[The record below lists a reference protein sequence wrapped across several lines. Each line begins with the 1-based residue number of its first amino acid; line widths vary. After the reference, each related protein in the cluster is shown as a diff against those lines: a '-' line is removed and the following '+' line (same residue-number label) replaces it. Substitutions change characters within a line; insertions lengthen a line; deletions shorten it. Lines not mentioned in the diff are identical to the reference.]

1 MAPRSLLA
9 VFAHPDDET
18 FGGGGLLARYAAEG
32 VRVSMVCATRGEVG
46 EISDPSLATRENL
59 GEVRE
64 RELRDACRV
73 LGIEEPIILGYRD
86 SGMAG
91 TSDNANPRAFSQ
103 ADQEEVVEKVVEIIR
118 REQPD
123 VVVTF
128 DPNGGY
134 GHPDHI
140 RIHQATLEAFSA
152 AGDPARFPH
161 QISFGLAPHQPV
173 RLYYV
178 AFPRS
183 MTRDLIDAMKAAD
196 IQSDFT
202 TMDPEQFGVPDEEL
216 TTVLDV
222 GAYAEIKERAARCHR
237 TQIEGDQFFPWLPP
251 ALRQRFLSTE
261 YLIRAEPP
269 FSHGRDA
276 TEVDLF

>member
-32 VRVSMVCATRGEVG
+32 VRVSMVCAPRGEVG

-118 REQPD
+118 RERPH
-123 VVVTF
+123 VLVTF

-140 RIHQATLEAFSA
+140 RIHQATL
-152 AGDPARFPH
+152 AG
-161 QISFGLAPHQPV
+161 
-173 RLYYV
+173 
-178 AFPRS
+178 
-183 MTRDLIDAMKAAD
+183 
-196 IQSDFT
+196 
-202 TMDPEQFGVPDEEL
+202 
-216 TTVLDV
+216 
-222 GAYAEIKERAARCHR
+222 C
-237 TQIEGDQFFPWLPP
+237 
-251 ALRQRFLSTE
+251 
-261 YLIRAEPP
+261 
-269 FSHGRDA
+269 
-276 TEVDLF
+276 